1 MSSAQGVELDEL
13 QMDALREIGNVGAS
27 HASSALTKLVR
38 TDILIDVTEC
48 RVQPMPSLPNR
59 FGGPGSL
66 LATVKI
72 DFVDRGGCIYMVFPG
87 DVATYLSDL
96 LLGAP
101 HKMGRQMTR
110 QDAEAL
116 VELGDIC
123 IRQYLIPIAKFLSI
137 DIIPNSPQVSVD
149 RIVDRT
155 SFPAALRPLRDAR
168 AAWVETNFVDI
179 KKRFQGTII
188 FVPDKALQDSTF
200 KRFGVDA
207 ESQAAMFSKFG
218 L

>member
-1 MSSAQGVELDEL
+1 MSSSQGIDLDEL

-27 HASSALTKLVR
+27 HASAALTKLVK

-48 RVQPMPSLPNR
+48 RVLPMPSLPNR

-66 LATVKI
+66 VATVKI
-72 DFVDRGGCIYMVFPG
+72 DFAGRGGCIYMVFPG
-87 DVATYLSDL
+87 DVATYLSSL
-96 LLGAP
+96 LMGVP
-101 HKMGRQMTR
+101 HQVGRPMNR
-110 QDAEAL
+110 QDAEAM

-123 IRQYLIPIAKFLSI
+123 IRQYLVPIAKFLSI
-137 DIIPNSPQVSVD
+137 DIIPNSPNVSVD

-155 SFPAALRPLRDAR
+155 SFPPALRPLRDAHMAR
-168 AAWVETNFVDI
+168 VETNFVDVR
-179 KKRFQGTII
+179 KRFQGTII
-188 FVPDKALQDSTF
+188 FVPDEALRNSTF

>member
-1 MSSAQGVELDEL
+1 MRSKKGIELDEL
-13 QMDALREIGNVGAS
+13 QIDALKEIGNVGAS
-27 HASSALTKLVR
+27 HASAALTKLVR

-48 RVQPMPSLPNR
+48 RTTPMSSLPNR

-66 LATVKI
+66 VATVRI
-72 DFVDRGGCIYMVFPG
+72 DFADRGGCIYMVFPG

-96 LLGAP
+96 LLGIP
-101 HKMGRQMTR
+101 HRVGRMMNQ

-123 IRQYLIPIAKFLSI
+123 IRQYLVPISKFLSI
-137 DIIPNSPQVSVD
+137 DIMPNSPNVTVN
-149 RIVDRT
+149 RIAGRNEIP
-155 SFPAALRPLRDAR
+155 SALRLLASHPIR
-168 AAWVETNFVDI
+168 VETNFVDM

-188 FVPDKALQDSTF
+188 FVPDGELQNYIF

-207 ESQAAMFSKFG
+207 ESQAAMLSKFG

>member
-1 MSSAQGVELDEL
+1 MRSKKGIELDEL
-13 QMDALREIGNVGAS
+13 QIDALKEIGNVGAS
-27 HASSALTKLVR
+27 HASAALTKLVR

-48 RVQPMPSLPNR
+48 RTTPMSSLPNR

-66 LATVKI
+66 VATVRI
-72 DFVDRGGCIYMVFPG
+72 DFADRGGCIYMVFPG

-96 LLGAP
+96 LLGIP
-101 HKMGRQMTR
+101 HRVGRMMNQ

-123 IRQYLIPIAKFLSI
+123 IRQYLVPISKFLSI
-137 DIIPNSPQVSVD
+137 DIIPNSPNVAVD
-149 RIVDRT
+149 RIVNRKEL
-155 SFPAALRPLRDAR
+155 PEALRPLSDQVIRI
-168 AAWVETNFVDI
+168 ETNFVDM
-179 KKRFQGTII
+179 KKRFQGTIT
-188 FVPDKALQDSTF
+188 FVPDRGLQDFIF

-207 ESQAAMFSKFG
+207 ESQAAIFSKFG